1 MGVGQPSGSRSGR
14 RRDSLRPGRSGA
26 GALLSALFPA
36 MLVVA
41 IGLGSAPRR
50 AHGYLLYDN
59 GALDYIIGAEDAIR
73 WAPDIWGP
81 GATLDWR
88 IEDSPAWTT
97 LFGSTDNFAAAVSD
111 ALSRW
116 ADIPTADIRWRLAGT
131 AETPATAVV
140 RDSSNRVFLTRSYGE
155 RAGAGLWFARD
166 RARHAWDIVE
176 CDIRAP
182 QSWLFWEEDGS
193 TEAERLGRATD
204 ELVSSLRDCL
214 GLAPPAGFPA
224 SRQLRASE
232 SDSDDATERNL
243 HFWASPEY
251 DSAVWKEAPMPT
263 RDDSIGASLL
273 RPKQDWLAGV
283 GGIAGSLRSG
293 GEPVRYAHVWA
304 LPWDE
309 AGIGDPVGA
318 FSDRSGA
325 FLIEGL
331 APGAYLLWVHPI
343 DSGRQERLA
352 AAGATMD
359 IRDAVLATPV
369 RVEAGRVSGGIAIP
383 LQGGRSR
390 RR

>member
-1 MGVGQPSGSRSGR
+1 M
-14 RRDSLRPGRSGA
+14 
-26 GALLSALFPA
+26 LSALFPA
-36 MLVVA
+36 MLIVV
-41 IGLGSAPRR
+41 IGFGSAPRR
-50 AHGYLLYDN
+50 AHGYRLYDN

-116 ADIPTADIRWRLAGT
+116 ADIPTADIRWRLAGIVERS
-131 AETPATAVV
+131 AAAMV
-140 RDSSNRVFLTRSYGE
+140 RDSSNRVFLTGSNRE
-155 RAGAGLWFARD
+155 NAGAGIWFARD
-166 RARHAWDIVE
+166 RVRNAWDIVE

-182 QSWLFWEEDGS
+182 QDWLFWAGDDFTDTDRARVAAED
-193 TEAERLGRATD
+193 
-204 ELVSSLRDCL
+204 LVFWLRDCL
-214 GLAPPAGFPA
+214 GLARPAGFPTF
-224 SRQLRASE
+224 RRLRASE
-232 SDSDDATERNL
+232 SDSDDASERNL
-243 HFWASPEY
+243 HFFDSPEY
-251 DSAVWKEAPMPT
+251 DSAVWKETPVPT

-273 RPKQDWLAGV
+273 RPKRDWLAGV

-304 LPWDE
+304 LPWSE

-343 DSGRQERLA
+343 IDGGWQPQLV
-352 AAGATMD
+352 AAGAARD
-359 IRDAVLATPV
+359 IRDAVLAMPV
-369 RVEAGRVSGGIAIP
+369 RVEAGRVSGGIEIP